1 MWEDRC
7 SPTIWTGPQVFP
19 ERANVMPL
27 TLREAMTLVEPLRKS
42 KVLAGEQGLDNV
54 LQSVNV
60 MEVPDILEWVHPGE
74 LLVTTMYPL
83 RDNEA
88 ALETLVPRLAEKRLA
103 GLAVTPSDYLNVLPQ
118 CMVESADRLGFPLL
132 ELPEKVSFID
142 IIQPITNVILKLQAD
157 ELRES
162 ERIHKQFIQL
172 VLGGGSY
179 GDIAQEIA
187 QRLERPVFIVDR
199 FRRVLGEG
207 QVIGKSQSYRVLTRD
222 EQGGDRYL
230 GRNYQPEVIEKL
242 PGSGA
247 VRKVVSGPDGVIE
260 HVAYPVMV
268 GPMPLGEIIVW
279 GPMEKP
285 HQSIELIAIE
295 HGSTVAALKMMER
308 RAIAEVEERFRNE
321 ILEGLL
327 SVEPAERDS
336 AIRLSTDLG
345 HRLVSPFAVIVV
357 APDFPSDTPLTK
369 VKSIEQRNIGSS
381 LYLARRYI
389 RAIEP
394 NASFWYQGPRLV
406 VFFPFWRRA
415 ASDARDL
422 LTRELRFICDRI
434 KGENEPYSVSMGVS
448 TIAHDLED
456 FRFAHDCAKQS
467 LELGPTLQDS
477 NIALVTHYDEL
488 GLFRVVSS
496 GKNAAGLDQFCQDTI
511 GPLLEHD
518 SANRADLLRTLRVYL
533 EQNQNSA
540 RAAKL
545 LFIHYN
551 TLRHRIKR
559 VKEILGNDL
568 ENPQRRMAIEVALQ
582 IYPLVSR
589 YGRTTR

>member
-1 MWEDRC
+1 
-7 SPTIWTGPQVFP
+7 
-19 ERANVMPL
+19 MPL
-27 TLREAMTLVEPLRKS
+27 TLREAMTLVDPLRES
-42 KVLAGEQGLDNV
+42 KVLAGERGLDNV

-83 RDNEA
+83 RDNPE

-103 GLAVTPSDYLNVLPQ
+103 GLAVTPSGYLNVVPKF
-118 CMVESADRLGFPLL
+118 MVESADRLGFPLI

-142 IIQPITNVILKLQAD
+142 IIQPITNEILKLQAD

-179 GDIAQEIA
+179 QEIAQEIA
-187 QRLERPVFIVDR
+187 QRLRRPVFIVDR

-207 QVIGKSQSYRVLTRD
+207 QAIGQSQSYRALTRD

-230 GRNYQPEVIEKL
+230 DRNYQPEVIDKL
-242 PGSGA
+242 PGSGV
-247 VRKVVSGPDGVIE
+247 VRKIVSGPDGVIE
-260 HVAYPVMV
+260 HIAYPVMV
-268 GPMPLGEIIVW
+268 GPMSLGEIIVW
-279 GPMEKP
+279 GPMVKQ
-285 HQSIELIAIE
+285 HKSIELIAIE
-295 HGSTVAALKMMER
+295 HGSTVVALKMMER
-308 RAIAEVEERFRNE
+308 RSIAEVEERFRNE

-336 AIRLSTDLG
+336 AIRLSLDSG
-345 HRLVSPFAVIVV
+345 HRLVSPYAVIVV
-357 APDFPSDTPLTK
+357 APDFPSDTPLAK

-381 LYLARRYI
+381 LHLARRYI
-389 RAIEP
+389 RVTEP
-394 NASFWYQGPRLV
+394 DASFWYQGPRLV
-406 VFFPFWRRA
+406 VFFPFWRRT

-434 KGENEPYSVSMGVS
+434 RAENDPYSVSMGVS
-448 TIAHDLED
+448 SIAHDLD
-456 FRFAHDCAKQS
+456 SFRLAYECARQS
-467 LELGPTLQDS
+467 LELGPTLHEK
-477 NIALVTHYDEL
+477 NTGLVTHYDEL
-488 GLFRVVSS
+488 GLFRVMSIA
-496 GKNAAGLDQFCQDTI
+496 KNSAGLHQFCQDTI

-518 SANRADLLRTLRVYL
+518 SAHGTDLLRTLRVYL

-551 TLRHRIKR
+551 TLRHRIER

-568 ENPQRRMAIEVALQ
+568 GNPQHRLAIEVALQ
-582 IYPLVSR
+582 SYPLVARS
-589 YGRTTR
+589 GRPTH